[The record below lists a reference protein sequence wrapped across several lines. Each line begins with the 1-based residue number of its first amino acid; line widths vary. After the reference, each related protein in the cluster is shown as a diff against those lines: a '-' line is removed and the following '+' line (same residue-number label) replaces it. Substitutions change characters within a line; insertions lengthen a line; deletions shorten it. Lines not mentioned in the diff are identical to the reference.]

1 MVPADDGGGHPSEV
15 TPRQAPTTMVGGMD
29 EPRSGRTLPLW
40 LTVVLGVAGT
50 AVAVMGLSA
59 GASIIGPIVL
69 AFVLT
74 VVAHPLIGALVRRG
88 VRRGLAV
95 GITVLLVEGVL
106 LGFAVALFLAFGQL
120 ATVLPQYSDEWQ
132 NLLDGLRSTLAGAGI
147 GPDQVADLVHSVS
160 PQSVISAVEGIL
172 ASIVRSVG
180 ALVLVVATVL
190 FMTAEGAGIAERLGE
205 VPGTFRLRE
214 ALGGFARN
222 TRRYLVVTSIF
233 GFLVAVVDTVAL
245 LVIGVPLP
253 LIWGLLSF
261 LTNYVPNIG
270 FFLGLAPPTLL
281 ALLIGGPGLALVV
294 IVVYSLANF
303 VIQSV
308 IQPVF
313 VGDAVG
319 LSVTL
324 SFLSVI
330 IWTVILGPLGAV
342 LAIPLTLL
350 VHAVLVGQDPERRWA
365 KVLLAGTSGGAADGP
380 APRHP
385 RRRGIGR
392 RRTAEAVPDPASPR
406 PDEWAAHEPTT
417 DPSAAR
423 ATPAALRVSSAEDDA
438 AGPVGPQAR
447 SAGQRPVRSAQGR
460 KDEVPPPAGGMP

>member
-1 MVPADDGGGHPSEV
+1 V
-15 TPRQAPTTMVGGMD
+15 
-29 EPRSGRTLPLW
+29 
-40 LTVVLGVAGT
+40 
-50 AVAVMGLSA
+50 
-59 GASIIGPIVL
+59 
-69 AFVLT
+69 
-74 VVAHPLIGALVRRG
+74 
-88 VRRGLAV
+88 
-95 GITVLLVEGVL
+95 VEGVL

-120 ATVLPQYSDEWQ
+120 ATVLPEYADEWQ

-147 GPDQVADLVHSVS
+147 GPDEVAGLVRSLD
-160 PQSVISAVEGIL
+160 PQSVIAAVEGLL
-172 ASIVRSVG
+172 ASIVGSVG

-190 FMTAEGAGIAERLGE
+190 FMTAEGAGIVERLAE
-205 VPGTFRLRE
+205 VPGTFRLRD

-233 GFLVAVVDTVAL
+233 GFIVAVVDTVAL
-245 LVIGVPLP
+245 IVIGVPLP

-270 FFLGLAPPTLL
+270 FFLGLTPPTLL

-365 KVLLAGTSGGAADGP
+365 KVLLAGTSGAAAEGP
-380 APRHP
+380 ASRHP
-385 RRRGIGR
+385 GRRGIGR
-392 RRTAEAVPDPASPR
+392 RRRAKDIPGPASP
-406 PDEWAAHEPTT
+406 PADEWAAREPSA
-417 DPSAAR
+417 DPSPAR
-423 ATPAALRVSSAEDDA
+423 AAPAALRVSSAEDDA
-438 AGPVGPQAR
+438 TGSGGRQAR
-447 SAGQRPVRSAQGR
+447 GAGQRPGRSAQDR
-460 KDEVPPPAGGMP
+460 KGGISPPAGGMP